1 MINVRQ
7 LLGLPMCNRCD
18 EIDARIERYQKLK
31 RVFVD
36 KQTLEAIEALLKKLQ
51 TEKKDLH
58 AE

>member
-1 MINVRQ
+1 
-7 LLGLPMCNRCD
+7 MCNRCD

>member
-1 MINVRQ
+1 
-7 LLGLPMCNRCD
+7 MCNRCD
-18 EIDARIERYQKLK
+18 EIDDRIERYQKLK